1 MEAELCFHD
10 GTNTVNPSLQSLRAF
25 RAVGELGSFAA
36 AARHLEVTGSAVTKL
51 VAALEA
57 QLGVRLLQRSTR
69 KVSLTAAGEGFLHE
83 CAQLLDDMDATFARV
98 QAQGQTVRGRLRLSV
113 PSSFALRWLQPR
125 LPVFLAQHPGLQLD
139 LQLTDRYVDLVAER
153 IDAAVRIG
161 TRLPDS
167 SLHAR
172 AIGRVPRVLVASPSY
187 LARSAPLREP
197 ADLAQHNALRFA
209 WSNSGNHWPFMVDG
223 RPVQVEVSGQVRV
236 DNSVMLRELLRSGLG
251 IALTPDFIVDD
262 LLRSGELKTLLSD
275 FLPPPLTVHV
285 VSTQRLLPL
294 PRTQAIVDFLS
305 RELASS
311 GYALT
316 S

>member
-1 MEAELCFHD
+1 M
-10 GTNTVNPSLQSLRAF
+10 NPSLQSLRAF

-36 AARHLEVTGSAVTKL
+36 AARQLDVTGSAVTKL

-57 QLGVRLLQRSTR
+57 QLSVRLLQRSTR
-69 KVSLTAAGEGFLHE
+69 KVSLTSAGESFLPE
-83 CAQLLDDMDATFARV
+83 CAQLLDEIDATFARV

-125 LPVFLAQHPGLQLD
+125 LPTFLRQYPDLQLD

-153 IDAAVRIG
+153 FDAAIRIG

-172 AIGRVPRVLVASPSY
+172 AIGRIPRVLVASPAY
-187 LARSAPLREP
+187 LACSPALREP

-209 WSNSGNHWPFMVDG
+209 WSSSGDHWPFIVNG
-223 RPVQVEVSGQVRV
+223 RSLEVEVNGQLRV
-236 DNSVMLRELLRSGLG
+236 DSSVMLRDLLRSGLG
-251 IALTPDFIVDD
+251 IALTPEFIVDD
-262 LLRSGELKTLLSD
+262 LIRSGEVNALLSE

-285 VSTQRLLPL
+285 ISTQRLLPL
-294 PRTQAIVDFLS
+294 PRTQVMVDFLS

-311 GYALT
+311 GYSNSA
-316 S
+316 